1 MFTPE
6 SQHKCFLHKSV
17 DRIKLLLWTIR
28 THYINVK
35 DYFLCRSHKKKNV
48 NVLIVSFCLK
58 WCKTVWDLRCWQHCA
73 GECQCETRLSLPPAS
88 GSDRSNTSRTTHSH
102 WPTRALYPS
111 YLPKLIIHSFTKC
124 SVTSLSIYTNIYLG
138 LKCKISRRTRN

>member
-73 GECQCETRLSLPPAS
+73 GECQCFESQSPSSVRLRQKQHIPDDTL
-88 GSDRSNTSRTTHSH
+88 TLTKL
-102 WPTRALYPS
+102 ALYPS